1 MDSLITLLIII
12 GIIYWIFS
20 KTFSGRKKTKA
31 PNITVSVSTSTSS
44 SSGAYTRDLPN
55 TGEVLQIP
63 DGGWIIN
70 PKSSFPL
77 TLLDVEKD
85 TAINIKKIIDSHWA
99 NYDRDSKRKLV
110 AIVARSNLRCKEI
123 EDYVNK
129 YKPRY
134 EKEIENLQ
142 KSHSEWEDASELDK
156 KDLLVEFQEQAI
168 KSLDMLP
175 CDRVDSFPVI
185 ALFHDQPEDATI
197 DDALIDRYGFD
208 LINYYFRYAD
218 KLDKVHRIPADH
230 YGRKTFE
237 SLVDAGL
244 AHRGASIP
252 VEYLLS
258 SLRLKDMNEMIKD
271 PDIKPFRRK
280 AQAIEY
286 LAKQP
291 DISGTLSKQM
301 SFRELFQLLPLP
313 EEFAEIDLDAV
324 AKSWSHAEAVADI
337 LFDTYEGGL
346 SYLDEKESVRGFSS
360 DIKGWEIFLDDD
372 APAFCKKIA
381 EKAKSTKRI
390 PKLPAHIGCRCSAH
404 PIYKD

>member
-1 MDSLITLLIII
+1 MDSLFILLIII
-12 GIIYWIFS
+12 GAIYWFFS
-20 KTFSGRKKTKA
+20 KSSSSKKKVKT
-31 PNITVSVSTSTSS
+31 PNITVSVSTNTSS
-44 SSGAYTRDLPN
+44 ASGGYSRDIPN
-55 TGEVLQIP
+55 SGEVQQSP

-77 TLLDVEKD
+77 TLLDIDKD
-85 TAINIKKIIDSHWA
+85 TAIDIKKIIDSHWS
-99 NYDRDSKRKLV
+99 NYDRESKRKLV
-110 AIVARSNLRCKEI
+110 AIAARSNLRCKEI

-129 YKPRY
+129 YKPKY
-134 EKEIENLQ
+134 EKVIDNL
-142 KSHSEWEDASELDK
+142 KNNHSEWADASELDK
-156 KDLLVEFQEQAI
+156 KDLLIEFQEQAI

-175 CDRVDSFPVI
+175 CGRVDNFPVI

-197 DDALIDRYGFD
+197 DDALIDRYGFE

-218 KLDKVHRIPADH
+218 KLDKVHRIQADH

-244 AHRGASIP
+244 AQRGASIP
-252 VEYLLS
+252 VEHLLS

-271 PDIKPFRRK
+271 PDVKPFKRK

-286 LAKQP
+286 LAQQS
-291 DISGTLSKQM
+291 DISEILSKQM

-313 EEFAEIDLDAV
+313 EEFAGIDLDAV
-324 AKSWSHAEAVADI
+324 SKSWSHAEAVADI

-346 SYLDEKESVRGFSS
+346 SHLDEKESVRGFGP
-360 DIKGWEIFLDDD
+360 DIIGWEIFLDND
-372 APAFCKKIA
+372 APAYCKKVA
-381 EKAKSTKRI
+381 DKAKTTKRI
-390 PKLPAHIGCRCSAH
+390 PKLPAHIGCSCNAN